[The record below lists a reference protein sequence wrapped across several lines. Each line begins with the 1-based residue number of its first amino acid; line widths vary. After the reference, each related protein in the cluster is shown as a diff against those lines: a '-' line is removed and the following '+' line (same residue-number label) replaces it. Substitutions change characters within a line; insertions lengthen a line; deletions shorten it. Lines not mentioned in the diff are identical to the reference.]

1 MVNLCCYLQML
12 TNYLNY
18 YHDSIWMPDH
28 FSLIILYNINIQIS
42 QYRKKREEKKD
53 NNETI
58 SG

>member
-1 MVNLCCYLQML
+1 
-12 TNYLNY
+12 
-18 YHDSIWMPDH
+18 MPDH

-42 QYRKKREEKKD
+42 KYRKKREEKKD